1 MKLNKVQL
9 PQLNALLTFENGGLA
24 MVKKRTL
31 LFLAALVWLAAGVNI
46 MRIGVIAYSGHL
58 TLLAAVG
65 SVVVFVLF
73 WRMFRGLVGKHTGRI
88 HDFAEERQFFWR
100 FFDARSFAIM
110 AVMMT
115 GGITIRVMHL
125 APDAFIAIFYT
136 GLGTALALAGLAFGC
151 QFFRYK
157 EQG

>member
-1 MKLNKVQL
+1 
-9 PQLNALLTFENGGLA
+9 
-24 MVKKRTL
+24 
-31 LFLAALVWLAAGVNI
+31 
-46 MRIGVIAYSGHL
+46 
-58 TLLAAVG
+58 
-65 SVVVFVLF
+65 
-73 WRMFRGLVGKHTGRI
+73 MFRGLVGKHTGRV

-151 QFFRYK
+151 QFLLKFVHRFRSHLRP
-157 EQG
+157 EMAQAFCHFSSFFSRLFSARLVTTWRMAAMGWM

>member
-1 MKLNKVQL
+1 
-9 PQLNALLTFENGGLA
+9 

-58 TLLAAVG
+58 TLLAAAG

-100 FFDARSFAIM
+100 FS
-110 AVMMT
+110 T
-115 GGITIRVMHL
+115 P
-125 APDAFIAIFYT
+125 AP
-136 GLGTALALAGLAFGC
+136 LPSWP
-151 QFFRYK
+151 
-157 EQG
+157 

>member
-1 MKLNKVQL
+1 
-9 PQLNALLTFENGGLA
+9 

-31 LFLAALVWLAAGVNI
+31 LLLAALVWLAAGFNI
-46 MRIGVIAYSGHL
+46 VRIGVSAYVGHL
-58 TLLAAVG
+58 SLLAAAG

-88 HDFAEERQFFWR
+88 REYAEERQYFWH
-100 FFDARSFAIM
+100 FFDARSFCIM

-115 GGITIRVMHL
+115 GGITIRVYHL
-125 APDAFIAIFYT
+125 MPDAFIAVFYT

-151 QFFRYK
+151 QFFRFK
-157 EQG
+157 V

>member
-1 MKLNKVQL
+1 MEGSQWLKREPYCFWQRSFGSPPASTSCASASSLTAVILHFWRL
-9 PQLNALLTFENGGLA
+9 P
-24 MVKKRTL
+24 
-31 LFLAALVWLAAGVNI
+31 
-46 MRIGVIAYSGHL
+46 
-58 TLLAAVG
+58 G

-73 WRMFRGLVGKHTGRI
+73 WRMFRGLVGKHAGRI

-151 QFFRYK
+151 QFFRYE

>member
-1 MKLNKVQL
+1 
-9 PQLNALLTFENGGLA
+9 

-46 MRIGVIAYSGHL
+46 MRIGVIAYVGHL
-58 TLLAAVG
+58 TLLAAAG

-88 HDFAEERQFFWR
+88 HAFAEERQFFWR

-115 GGITIRVMHL
+115 SGITIRVMHL

-157 EQG
+157 EHS

>member
-1 MKLNKVQL
+1 
-9 PQLNALLTFENGGLA
+9 

-31 LFLAALVWLAAGVNI
+31 LLLAALVWLAAGVNI
-46 MRIGVIAYSGHL
+46 LRIGALAYVGHGSL
-58 TLLAAVG
+58 VAAAG

-88 HDFAEERQFFWR
+88 HAFESERQYFWR
-100 FFDARSFAIM
+100 FFDARSFLIMAIM
-110 AVMMT
+110 MT
-115 GGITIRVMHL
+115 SGITIRVCHL
-125 APDAFIAIFYT
+125 MPDVVIASFYT

-157 EQG
+157 A

>member
-1 MKLNKVQL
+1 
-9 PQLNALLTFENGGLA
+9 

-58 TLLAAVG
+58 TLLAAAG

-115 GGITIRVMHL
+115 SGISIRALHL
-125 APDAFIAIFYT
+125 APDTFIAVFYT
-136 GLGTALALAGLAFGC
+136 GLGTALALAGLAFAC
-151 QFFRYK
+151 RWLRYDA
-157 EQG
+157 